1 MNHESIDLEPLCVE
15 QVQVE
20 EVLKA
25 LIHCWTSFTIRVL
38 VKAPVAG
45 IRCPYVL

>member
-38 VKAPVAG
+38 VKAPVPG